1 MIYVKNSQFYLN
13 SLFFLGQL
21 LRRYKLHKLFQAEII
36 THMRALSTFV
46 FSMESL
52 HLCVHFADARARF
65 FSAWHTPKSAC
76 GRLRWHTVT
85 VQLYGSGANW
95 QSSPSVQSR
104 VTGET
109 DGHVRART
117 CCSQDHQAQRFGKAT
132 GISDFILGWI
142 TFGASVVRCASP
154 PLIRWCCCV
163 FTGPPP
169 VQSALPTHRQSE
181 NSWRWSSDEQVGET
195 FSGGCSAQFG
205 YLMATTMSL
214 FNRSGE
220 GYLTGA

>member
-1 MIYVKNSQFYLN
+1 MIYVKNGQFYLN

-21 LRRYKLHKLFQAEII
+21 LRRCKLHKLFQAEII
-36 THMRALSTFV
+36 THTRALSTFV

-65 FSAWHTPKSAC
+65 FSAWHTPKSAS

-85 VQLYGSGANW
+85 VQLYRSGANW
-95 QSSPSVQSR
+95 QSSPIVQSR

-109 DGHVRART
+109 DGHGRART
-117 CCSQDHQAQRFGKAT
+117 CCSQNHQAQRIGKAT
-132 GISDFILGWI
+132 GISEFILGWI

-181 NSWRWSSDEQVGET
+181 NSGRWSSDEQVGEL
-195 FSGGCSAQFG
+195 FLEDVRG
-205 YLMATTMSL
+205 SL
-214 FNRSGE
+214 DIWWPRRWVC
-220 GYLTGA
+220 LTAAEKDI